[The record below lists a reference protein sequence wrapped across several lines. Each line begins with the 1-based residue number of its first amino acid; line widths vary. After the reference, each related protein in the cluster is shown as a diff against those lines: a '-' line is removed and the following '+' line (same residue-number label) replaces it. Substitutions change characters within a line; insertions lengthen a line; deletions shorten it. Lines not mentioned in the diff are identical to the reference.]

1 MNFKDYKNFVINYK
15 PFDWEIQDYHFRPYV
30 NTSHSFILNF
40 IRFYKVNKYLEIIS
54 KEKNF
59 ENPKI
64 VDVGAFPGN
73 MVFLSKEIFKNIS
86 KYTSIG
92 LDLDEK
98 FIQKM
103 GELKV
108 TCVNTE
114 IDPSFPEPKNIVEW
128 NIEEYDI
135 CYLLDTIEHLVDPIF
150 CLDQI
155 NKALKVG
162 GYILI
167 TTDNITNFLYIV
179 DMLRKGKSPNVHP
192 VLSSMTYRGNHRPHH
207 KEYSKYELCYL
218 LKQCGFELTNHEY
231 FDRKQGDFYIDKNS
245 RKLKK
250 YKTKRKIKNL
260 LHELIKKIGF
270 IIPHL
275 RNHHIILAKKVKNTN
290 EILNDRKV
298 VYTKQEWMK
307 KRFDTIGY

>member
-1 MNFKDYKNFVINYK
+1 MNFKDYKKFVINYK
-15 PFDWEIQDYHFRPYV
+15 PFDWEIPDYDFRV
-30 NTSHSFILNF
+30 NVKTSHSFILSF
-40 IRFYKVNKYLEIIS
+40 IRFYKVNKYLEIVS

-59 ENPKI
+59 EKPKI

-73 MVFLSKEIFKNIS
+73 MFFLSKEIFKNIS

-98 FIQKM
+98 FIKKM
-103 GELKV
+103 REFKV
-108 TCVNTE
+108 DCVDTE

-128 NIEEYDI
+128 NIEKYDI
-135 CYLLDTIEHLVDPIF
+135 CYLLDTIEHLVDPTF

-179 DMLRKGKSPNVHP
+179 DMVRRGKSPNVHP
-192 VLSSMTYRGNHRPHH
+192 ILSSMIYRGNHRPHH
-207 KEYSKYELCYL
+207 KEYSKEELCYH
-218 LKQCGFELTNHEY
+218 LKRCGFDLIKHEY
-231 FDRKQGDFYIDKNS
+231 FDRKQADFYIDKNS
-245 RKLKK
+245 RDIEK
-250 YKTKRKIKNL
+250 YKKKKKNKNL
-260 LHELIKKIGF
+260 IYNLIKKIGF
-270 IIPHL
+270 MIPHL
-275 RNHHIILAKKVKNTN
+275 RNHQIILAKKVKNTN
-290 EILNDRKV
+290 ETLNDRKV

-307 KRFDTIGY
+307 KRLDTIGY